1 MTTPNVVR
9 VQRGY
14 FRAYRAENLSARR
27 SYDRELKKWHY
38 RLGWAE
44 WLIVE
49 MVAYWHAE
57 ATNLDQRTL
66 DAILYSRP
74 TSNQWMN
81 YVSAGRSRLSTGSPA
96 KQIPFT
102 G

>member
-1 MTTPNVVR
+1 MTTPNLVR

-14 FRAYRAENLSARR
+14 FRAYRSENLSARR

-49 MVAYWHAE
+49 LIAYWHAE
-57 ATNLDQRTL
+57 TTEAGQPTL

-74 TSNQWMN
+74 TSNQWMS
-81 YVSAGRSRLSTGSPA
+81 YVSAGRNRLSIGSPE
-96 KQIPFT
+96 KRIRST